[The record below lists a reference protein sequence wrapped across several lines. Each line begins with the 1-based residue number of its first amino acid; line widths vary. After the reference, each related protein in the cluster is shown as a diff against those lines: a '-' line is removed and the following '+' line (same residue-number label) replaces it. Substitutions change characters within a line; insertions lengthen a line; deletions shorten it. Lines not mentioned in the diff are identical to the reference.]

1 MFHDRLPISVW
12 ATLPPPA
19 KGKKRL
25 MSSSAT
31 SLPDDADALVS
42 LLLDPPF
49 VRDPYPVASRLRE
62 IAPVHRTH
70 RGFWLVSDAASVEL
84 VYRAPTLRIGF
95 DTARRGQDPRFADSP
110 SLRLFKRMLPFIDPP
125 DHTRIR
131 RVLAPYF
138 TPRVMAGLA
147 QYCRELVDRLL
158 DRLET
163 QGGGDLVFD
172 FANDIPV
179 AVVCHLLGGV
189 GEADQVQCRDWAE
202 GLVEAVHPAC
212 TDDMQAKAD
221 AAAVAFSA
229 YADRLIAG
237 KEGGADDL
245 VSCLVREHR
254 AGTLEAEELRGTVTT
269 LIGAAFHNTRN
280 HIASAIY
287 ELLRHPDQQARLEG
301 YPGLL
306 PRAVEELLRYDPPVQ
321 MSIPRLTTTEIVMGG
336 TMIGPGELVAG
347 LISAANRDPARF
359 TDPDRLD
366 IGRDQGA
373 SIAFASGI
381 HSCIGAAMARM
392 EAQIAIGRFF
402 ERFPRAR
409 LIDQEPAIE
418 PSALPLTR
426 GYRQVRVAV

>member
-1 MFHDRLPISVW
+1 MSPSAVPH
-12 ATLPPPA
+12 PA
-19 KGKKRL
+19 
-25 MSSSAT
+25 APQPHAP
-31 SLPDDADALVS
+31 LPDDPDALVA

-62 IAPVHRTH
+62 VAPVHRTD
-70 RGFWLVSDAASVEL
+70 RGFWLVSDAASVEQ

-95 DTARRGQDPRFADSP
+95 DTARRGQDPRFAGSP
-110 SLRLFKRMLPFIDPP
+110 SLDLFKRMLPFIDPP

-147 QYCRELVDRLL
+147 HYCQDLVDRLL
-158 DRLET
+158 DRLGS

-202 GLVEAVHPAC
+202 GLVEGVHPQC
-212 TDDMQAKAD
+212 SEEMQAKAD
-221 AAAVAFSA
+221 AAAVAFGD
-229 YADRLIAG
+229 YAERLIAG
-237 KEGGADDL
+237 KDGAGDDL

-254 AGTLEAEELRGTVTT
+254 AGTLDAEELKGTVTT

-287 ELLRHPDQQARLEG
+287 ELLRHPEQQARLKAD
-301 YPGLL
+301 PGLL
-306 PRAVEELLRYDPPVQ
+306 PRAAEELLRYDPPVQ
-321 MSIPRLTTTEIVMGG
+321 MSIPRLTTTEIVMGD
-336 TMIGPGELVAG
+336 TAIGPGELVAG
-347 LISAANRDPARF
+347 LISAANRDPTRF
-359 TDPDRLD
+359 PDPDRLD
-366 IGRDQGA
+366 IARDQGS

-381 HSCIGAAMARM
+381 HSCIGAAMARL

-402 ERFPRAR
+402 ERFPGAR
-409 LIDQEPAIE
+409 LIDEEPEIE

-426 GYRQVRVAV
+426 GYREVRVKV